1 MAAAQY
7 TTLTADEKEAIMASR
22 ADQGRVV
29 TGMAKWEI
37 HFTDGNTC
45 TMLSDQCRNSQE
57 AMQAAIERFGH
68 RVKDVL

>member
-1 MAAAQY
+1 MP
-7 TTLTADEKEAIMASR
+7 
-22 ADQGRVV
+22 DQNDQPTGPTPGRVV

-45 TMLSDQCRNSQE
+45 TMLSDQCRNTQE

>member
-1 MAAAQY
+1 MPDQNDQ
-7 TTLTADEKEAIMASR
+7 TTGPT
-22 ADQGRVV
+22 QGRVV

-45 TMLSDQCRNSQE
+45 TMLSDQCRDTQE
-57 AMQAAIERFGH
+57 AMQAAIERFGN

>member
-1 MAAAQY
+1 MSLQNDQP
-7 TTLTADEKEAIMASR
+7 TGPT
-22 ADQGRVV
+22 QGRVV

-45 TMLSDQCRNSQE
+45 TMLSDQCRNTQE

>member
-1 MAAAQY
+1 MQ
-7 TTLTADEKEAIMASR
+7 
-22 ADQGRVV
+22 DQNDQPTGSTPVRVV

-45 TMLSDQCRNSQE
+45 TMLSDQCRNTQE

>member
-1 MAAAQY
+1 MTRKDTREVEASAASLP
-7 TTLTADEKEAIMASR
+7 TP
-22 ADQGRVV
+22 GRVV

-45 TMLSDQCRNSQE
+45 TMLSDQCRNTQE

>member
-1 MAAAQY
+1 MTGLDDQ
-7 TTLTADEKEAIMASR
+7 TTGPTP
-22 ADQGRVV
+22 GRVV

>member
-1 MAAAQY
+1 M
-7 TTLTADEKEAIMASR
+7 TGSN
-22 ADQGRVV
+22 DQSTGPTPGRVV

-45 TMLSDQCRNSQE
+45 TMLSDQCRNTQE

-68 RVKDVL
+68 RVKAVQ

>member
-29 TGMAKWEI
+29 TGMAK
-37 HFTDGNTC
+37 
-45 TMLSDQCRNSQE
+45 
-57 AMQAAIERFGH
+57 
-68 RVKDVL
+68 

>member
-1 MAAAQY
+1 MMATSYILKPEQQQALAAAQQD
-7 TTLTADEKEAIMASR
+7 TRRQTD
-22 ADQGRVV
+22 
-29 TGMAKWEI
+29 GMAKWEI

-45 TMLSDQCRNSQE
+45 TMLSDQCRNTQE

>member
-1 MAAAQY
+1 MTGQN
-7 TTLTADEKEAIMASR
+7 
-22 ADQGRVV
+22 DQSTGPTPGRVV

-37 HFTDGNTC
+37 HFTDGNRC